1 MKKKL
6 LALATISL
14 LVLPVAILAQEPTTT
29 IPTIVTAPGDIIVII
44 ERVAN
49 WFFAILLAVALLFI
63 LIAAFQF
70 LTSGGDPGKVQTA
83 RQALTYALIGIA
95 VAFLAKGL
103 VMLVKFVLGA
113 PAA

>member
-14 LVLPVAILAQEPTTT
+14 LVFPVAILAQVEPTET
-29 IPTIVTAPGDIIVII
+29 IPDTITTPQDIIVMI

-63 LIAAFQF
+63 LVAAFQF
-70 LTSGGDPGKVQTA
+70 LTSGGDPGKVGTA
-83 RQALTYALIGIA
+83 RQALTYALVGIA

-103 VMLVKFVLGA
+103 VLLVRFILGIA
-113 PAA
+113 

>member
-6 LALATISL
+6 LTLAAISL
-14 LVLPVAILAQEPTTT
+14 LVLPVVILAQDTT
-29 IPTIVTAPGDIIVII
+29 IPDTITGAGDIITII

-49 WFFAILLAVALLFI
+49 WLFAILLALALLFI

-70 LTSGGDPGKVQTA
+70 LTSGGDPGKVGTA

-103 VMLVKFVLGA
+103 VLLVKFVLGIA
-113 PAA
+113 